1 MESVT
6 VIIPARNEADNLPR
20 VLEVLSREQVDE
32 IVVVDD
38 GSTDSTAEA
47 AESFGARVIRN
58 EKALGPGACRNLAV
72 EQTTSRFIAFFDAD
86 TRPAPG
92 IIEKLLEPFRN
103 NSSVSSSVGVYADEP
118 IIDKP
123 FQRYR
128 ARLSTVYHKLMSG
141 DEVDIFLTAMGIVR
155 REAFVESGGFDLS
168 YEGADIEDLEFGDRL
183 IRIGPIILVRDAEV
197 GHVFPEYFDNLRLYF
212 RRAGMFVF
220 RARQKGGFD
229 KYQVTPRLGM
239 TRMAGAAAFLSLPF
253 LPVPLLRYVT
263 LLSWLVYI
271 FVGWPVLTGLLS
283 GATPI
288 EAIRRIWYDLTL
300 SAASSLGAIFAML
313 RISLGRTA

>member
-6 VIIPARNEADNLPR
+6 VIIPARNEAENIPR
-20 VLEVLSREQVDE
+20 LLEVLRREPVDE

-38 GSTDSTAEA
+38 DSTDGTAEI
-47 AESFGARVIRN
+47 AESFGVRVIRN

-72 EQTTSRFIAFFDAD
+72 ERTSSEYIGFFDAD
-86 TRPAPG
+86 TKPAPG
-92 IIEKLLEPFRN
+92 IITNLLAPLLSN
-103 NSSVSSSVGVYADEP
+103 QSISSTVGVYADDP

-128 ARLSTVYHKLMSG
+128 ARLSTVYHQLMGG

-155 REAFVESGGFDLS
+155 RKAFVEAGGFDLS

-183 IRIGPIILVRDAEV
+183 TRIGPIILVRDAEV

-229 KYQVTPRLGM
+229 RYQVTPRLGM
-239 TRMAGAAAFLSLPF
+239 TRMAGAAACLSLPF
-253 LPVPLLRYVT
+253 LPIPLLRYVT
-263 LLSWLVYI
+263 LLSWLVYVI
-271 FVGWPVLTGLLS
+271 VGWPVLVRLLS
-283 GATPI
+283 GASPL
-288 EAIRRIWYDLTL
+288 EAARRIWYDLTL
-300 SAASSLGAIFAML
+300 SAASSLGAVFAML
-313 RISLGRTA
+313 RLSLGRTA